1 MLVISYIWSAVLT
14 KSSFLIYIKALLVK
28 RGMASSMIF
37 EMQAQAEKESS
48 LYLTRN
54 NYNNDNNTMVCVYM

>member
-1 MLVISYIWSAVLT
+1 
-14 KSSFLIYIKALLVK
+14 
-28 RGMASSMIF
+28 MASSMIF

-54 NYNNDNNTMVCVYM
+54 NYNNDNNTMVCVYT